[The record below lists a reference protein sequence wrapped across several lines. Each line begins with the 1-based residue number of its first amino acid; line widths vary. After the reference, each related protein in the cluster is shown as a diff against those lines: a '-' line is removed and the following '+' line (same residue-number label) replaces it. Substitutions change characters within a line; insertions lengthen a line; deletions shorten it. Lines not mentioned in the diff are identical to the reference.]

1 MQLDR
6 KCEFGVVG
14 SSRKNGDGEFKE
26 RRTVMCDYSLHG
38 IENRLAVQGETL
50 VVYRFPMGSK
60 GLTSP
65 SYLEGPKLAKGFLAS
80 LAKKLMD
87 PTPVC
92 AVCIPDGAKLVL
104 TGISPELQWV
114 HRISATETVTFR
126 QTTAD
131 EATHRDA
138 VEFSNGVIVGLQKL
152 AEGQLVEVLSLSSE
166 GPALY
171 VERIHASEWR

>member
-1 MQLDR
+1 
-6 KCEFGVVG
+6 
-14 SSRKNGDGEFKE
+14 
-26 RRTVMCDYSLHG
+26 MCDYSLHG

-65 SYLEGPKLAKGFLAS
+65 AYLETPKAAKGFLAS

-87 PTPVC
+87 PSPVC

-104 TGISPELQWV
+104 TGISPELQWA
-114 HRISATETVTFR
+114 HGISETETVTFR

-131 EATHRDA
+131 ELTHRDA
-138 VEFSNGVIVGLQKL
+138 VEFRNGVVLGLQKL
-152 AEGQLVEVLSLSSE
+152 AEGQRVEVLSLSSE
-166 GPALY
+166 DTALY
-171 VERIHASEWR
+171 VESIRVMEWR